1 MVAPFGDVPQAV
13 VQAPDGTS
21 IAVFAGGG
29 HGADGAAEGT
39 PILLVHGTGSDHTTW
54 RVVAPLLAEDR
65 RVFALDRRGRGASGD
80 SPAYSAQREVE
91 DVAAVADA
99 IAAAGGRGIAVV
111 GHSLGGRLA
120 LAASLRSGAIERVVA
135 YEGAPT
141 RPDPGGADERLLAGL
156 AADLRAGDHDAVL
169 ERFLREA
176 AGLPEDQL
184 AAFRASELWTMR
196 ASTAPQIVREV
207 DAALHDPAVGMEALA
222 RVGVPVLQLAGTESP
237 ARFWDGVVALDRQ
250 ITHGRREFVA
260 GARHNAH
267 HSHAEAFSAAVIGY
281 LTD

>member
-1 MVAPFGDVPQAV
+1 MVAPFGDAPQAV

-29 HGADGAAEGT
+29 WGADGAAEET

-54 RVVAPLLAEDR
+54 RSVAPLLAGH
-65 RVFALDRRGRGASGD
+65 RVYALDRRGRGASGD
-80 SPAYSAQREVE
+80 REPYAVGREVE

-99 IAAAGGRGIAVV
+99 IAAAGGRGVAVV

-120 LAASLRSGAIERVVA
+120 LAASLRSGAIERVVG

-141 RPDPGGADERLLAGL
+141 PPDPGGADERLLAGL

-184 AAFRASELWTMR
+184 AAFRASELWAMR
-196 ASTAPQIVREV
+196 ARTAPQIVREL
-207 DAALHDPAVGMEALA
+207 DAALHDPDIGMEALA
-222 RVGVPVLQLAGTESP
+222 RVGVPVLQLAGTESA
-237 ARFWDGVVALDRQ
+237 ARFRDGVVALDRR
-250 ITHGRREFVA
+250 ITHGRVEFVA

-267 HSHAEAFSAAVIGY
+267 HSHAEAFAVAVIGY
-281 LTD
+281 LAP